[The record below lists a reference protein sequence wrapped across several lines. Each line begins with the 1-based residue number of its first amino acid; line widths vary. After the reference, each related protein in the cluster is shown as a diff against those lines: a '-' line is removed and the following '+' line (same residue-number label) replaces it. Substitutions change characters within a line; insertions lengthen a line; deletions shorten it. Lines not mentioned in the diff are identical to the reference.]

1 MERVASCGWRG
12 RNQRKMGKMRSYL
25 KKIQKEIILFVT
37 AGSSAYIFSGF
48 LPYFIKRMFEGA
60 YVEAVVG
67 YCVCLA
73 AYILFSYLTNLS
85 QVVYKNKFD
94 TLVKKD
100 YFDKAFS
107 LREEAFQKK
116 EVGEYIS
123 FQVND
128 ITEISENYLNPFVGI
143 LLQGIR
149 IVIVLIIILFVLNYQ
164 MTLLLCAATALS
176 IMLPKSLGK
185 ETAKRRAAY
194 LGEQKVYYS
203 RMEDFYHGHK
213 VSNNRT
219 IRRIT
224 SLHGESLD
232 HVLKERIHY
241 GKANSLMWTINGLG
255 IECINLL
262 IFLYLGFLLFKGS
275 VSAGFAI
282 AAFQYTRSLMEP
294 VQEILYN
301 KSLLH
306 SMDEVIQAFLDFINT
321 DKGANQADNF
331 VHADQISGRD
341 DQPYILVQK
350 LSISWNNFQFGRID
364 LEIQKHKKY
373 ALIGVN
379 GSGKSTLFH
388 VLASQID
395 AYEGDVYF
403 RGINIRDRD
412 LSNYIGVLNQDE
424 FVFSADHRDNTTVF
438 GSYDEIKENPFCTEN
453 RKILESGDCSVLSGG
468 EKNLLNLERAYNENT
483 EVLLLDEPLAAVDE
497 GRKDVL
503 LNKIL
508 SMEKTIIMVTHDVG
522 KSLERFDSVILMKN
536 GQILYNLPYAQ
547 IVDRKEFVELK
558 DSMYR

>member
-1 MERVASCGWRG
+1 M
-12 RNQRKMGKMRSYL
+12 KPYL
-25 KKIQKEIILFVT
+25 KKIQKEIILFVA
-37 AGSSAYIFSGF
+37 AGSFGYVFSGF

-60 YVEAVVG
+60 YAEAVIG
-67 YCVCLA
+67 YCLCLA

-164 MTLLLCAATALS
+164 MALLLCAATTLS
-176 IMLPKSLGK
+176 IIRPKSLEK

-203 RMEDFYHGHK
+203 RMEDFYQGHK

-219 IRRIT
+219 ISRIT
-224 SLHGESLD
+224 SLHEKLLD
-232 HVLKERIHY
+232 NVLKKRIYY

-262 IFLYLGFLLFKGS
+262 IFLYLGFLLFKGN
-275 VSAGFAI
+275 VTAGFAI

-301 KSLLH
+301 TSLLH
-306 SMDEVIQAFLDFINT
+306 SMDEVIQAFLDFTNT
-321 DKGANQADNF
+321 DKGANQPDNF
-331 VHADQISGRD
+331 VRADQISDRD
-341 DQPYILVQK
+341 DQPYIMVKK

-364 LEIQKHKKY
+364 LEIQKNKKY

-395 AYEGDVYF
+395 TYEGDVYF
-403 RGINIRDRD
+403 RGFNIRNKD

-424 FVFSADHRDNTTVF
+424 FVFSADHRENTTVF
-438 GSYDEIKENPFCTEN
+438 GSYDEMKENPFASEN
-453 RKILESGDCSVLSGG
+453 GRSLESGDCSVLSGG
-468 EKNLLNLERAYNENT
+468 EKNLLNLERVYNENT

-497 GRKDVL
+497 GRKDIL

-522 KSLERFDSVILMKN
+522 RSLERFDSIILMKN

-547 IVDRKEFVELK
+547 IVNQKEFVELK
-558 DSMYR
+558 DSVYR